1 VSEGFSAPRGHG
13 EATDGWPGSEEPT
26 LPEFETPAPPPAK
39 ARAVSRRQLEIAALV
54 LLQLLLV
61 GALLAVGYVAWTN
74 HDRAD
79 RWQDRAATLE
89 RNATALNRFL
99 VTRSELLN
107 ARTRELN
114 AMAAKVQES
123 QQALRRSES
132 DVATLARRQR
142 ELANE
147 KAQVE
152 DARAAVAAQASEL
165 EDVAAAYV
173 DCKGG
178 LIDLLGYLADED
190 YASANASAEAVSTDC
205 AYADDALSTYLSS
218 YG

>member
-1 VSEGFSAPRGHG
+1 VSKGFSAPRGHG
-13 EATDGWPGSEEPT
+13 EAADGWTGSEEPT
-26 LPEFETPAPPPAK
+26 LPEFETPAPPASK
-39 ARAVSRRQLEIAALV
+39 VRALSRRRLEIAALA
-54 LLQLLLV
+54 LLQLALV
-61 GALLAVGYVAWTN
+61 GGLLAVGYVAWTN
-74 HDRAD
+74 HDRAG

-89 RNATALNRFL
+89 RNAAALNKVL
-99 VTRSELLN
+99 VARSETLN
-107 ARTRELN
+107 ERTRELN
-114 AMAAKVQES
+114 AMATKVRES

-173 DCKGG
+173 DCKDG
-178 LIDLLGYLADED
+178 LIDLLGYLARDD
-190 YASANASAEAVSTDC
+190 FASANAAVDAVSTDC
-205 AYADDALSTYLSS
+205 EYADETLSAYMSS

>member
-1 VSEGFSAPRGHG
+1 MSEGFSAPRGHG
-13 EATDGWPGSEEPT
+13 EAADGWPGSEEPT
-26 LPEFETPAPPPAK
+26 LPEFETPAPSAT
-39 ARAVSRRQLEIAALV
+39 RGRTLSRRRLEIAAFA
-54 LLQLLLV
+54 LLLV
-61 GALLAVGYVAWTN
+61 LVVALLTVSYLAWTN
-74 HDRAD
+74 HDRAG

-89 RNATALNRFL
+89 RNAAALNKVL
-99 VTRSELLN
+99 VTRSETLN
-107 ARTRELN
+107 ERTRELN
-114 AMAAKVQES
+114 AMAAKVRES

-152 DARAAVAAQASEL
+152 DARARVAAQASEL

-173 DCKGG
+173 DCKDG
-178 LIDLLGYLADED
+178 LIDLLGYLANED
-190 YASANASAEAVSTDC
+190 YGSANTTAESVSADC
-205 AYADDALSTYLSS
+205 EYADDALSSYLSS